1 MGIDS
6 LGMGTA
12 QRQGLRKNSAFDGK
26 RQKIIQNYRLGAGIE
41 GGFDLSCFVEAL
53 WIQLGQSLL
62 KKYASNLKKKR
73 DKLIFMYFSSVKT
86 A

>member
-26 RQKIIQNYRLGAGIE
+26 RQKIIQNYVCLAGI
-41 GGFDLSCFVEAL
+41 GGRGDFFSFLRFRGFSRVWDGIIFWAL
-53 WIQLGQSLL
+53 PL
-62 KKYASNLKKKR
+62 R
-73 DKLIFMYFSSVKT
+73 
-86 A
+86 